1 MNRSQTWAKRGLYI
15 SLIVAWAAT
24 MGSLYFSEVSRF
36 TPCTFCW
43 YQRILMY
50 PLAGLLTLGIL
61 RRDQH
66 LPFLVLPFSLLG
78 QGVAVYHFLLQKTT
92 IFSAQSTCGLG
103 VTCATVWID
112 WFGFVTIPL
121 LAIIGFMAI
130 TMGMLIV
137 IASGVTRPNQVY
149 PYRWPRWPVPI
160 VILLAIGLYIVG
172 AVRAGQMVIP
182 LPEVQ
187 FPVISSFSVG
197 GVSWGSTATP
207 EPTAAPTATPTS
219 LEEGDLLYA
228 QACAS
233 CHGAQGEGVDS
244 LGTPLVDSPYVA
256 DLTDSEM
263 LILIQDGRPADQ
275 PDNRTGFAK
284 PPRGGQSELADEQ
297 IGEHHSIH
305 PCLAVSR
312 F

>member
-1 MNRSQTWAKRGLYI
+1 MTRSQTWARRGLYI
-15 SLIVAWAAT
+15 SLIVAWAAM

-36 TPCTFCW
+36 TPCTLCW

-50 PLAGLLTLGIL
+50 PLAGLLALGIW
-61 RRDQH
+61 RRDYN

-92 IFSAQSTCGLG
+92 LFSAQSTCGLG

-137 IASGVTRPNQVY
+137 IASGVNRPNQVY

-160 VILLAIGLYIVG
+160 VILLAISLYIVG
-172 AVRAGQMVIP
+172 AVRAGEMEVP
-182 LPEVQ
+182 LPEIQ
-187 FPVISSFSVG
+187 LPVISSFSVG

-207 EPTAAPTATPTS
+207 EPTATPTS
-219 LEEGDLLYA
+219 LEEGELLYA

-233 CHGAQGEGVDS
+233 CHGAQGEGVDG

-263 LILIQDGRPADQ
+263 LMLIQDGRLADV
-275 PDNRTGFAK
+275 PDNRTGFAM

-297 IGEHHSIH
+297 IGDII
-305 PCLAVSR
+305 LFIRAWQ
-312 F
+312 